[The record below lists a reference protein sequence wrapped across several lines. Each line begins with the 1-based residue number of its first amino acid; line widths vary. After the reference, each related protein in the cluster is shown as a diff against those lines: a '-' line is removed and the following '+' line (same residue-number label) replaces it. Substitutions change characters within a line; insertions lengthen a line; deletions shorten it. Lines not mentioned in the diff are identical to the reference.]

1 MMLERRGPLKGRE
14 KAAILLISL
23 GPDLS
28 AAVLKHLRE
37 ADIDALTLE
46 IAATRRVSQDVRDQV
61 LQEFY
66 EMCIAQEYLDEGGI
80 EYAKVV
86 LEKAL
91 GPQKAS
97 DVLARLTASLEVRP
111 FDFTRRADPSQLV
124 NFLSGESPQTIAL
137 VLSYMNP
144 AQAAQVLSALEPEV
158 QVDVA
163 KRIATMD
170 RTIPDLVKEVERVLE
185 RRIVSAVGG
194 RDYAQAGGIQTIV
207 DILNQVDRQTEKTIL
222 NSLEMDN
229 PELAD
234 EIKRRMF
241 LFEDIVYLDDRSVQ
255 RFLREVD
262 LQRDLPLALKNASE
276 EVKAK
281 IFRNMS
287 SRAVEML
294 KENIAYLGPVR
305 LRDVD
310 EAQQRIVSLIRRLEE
325 QGEIILGRGR
335 GGEEIIV

>member
-28 AAVLKHLRE
+28 ASVMKHLRE
-37 ADIDALTLE
+37 TDIDALTLE
-46 IAATRRVSQDVRDQV
+46 IAATRRVSQDTRDQV

-66 EMCIAQEYLDEGGI
+66 EMCMAQEYIDEGGI

-91 GPQKAS
+91 GPQKAA

-111 FDFTRRADPSQLV
+111 FDFTRKADPGQLV
-124 NFLSGESPQTIAL
+124 NFLSNESPQTVAL

-144 AQAAQVLSALEPEV
+144 VQAAQIISALEPET

-163 KRIATMD
+163 RRIATMD

-185 RRIVSAVGG
+185 RRIVSTGGG
-194 RDYAQAGGIQTIV
+194 RDYAVAGGIQAIV

-229 PELAD
+229 PDLAE

-255 RFLREVD
+255 RFLRDVD